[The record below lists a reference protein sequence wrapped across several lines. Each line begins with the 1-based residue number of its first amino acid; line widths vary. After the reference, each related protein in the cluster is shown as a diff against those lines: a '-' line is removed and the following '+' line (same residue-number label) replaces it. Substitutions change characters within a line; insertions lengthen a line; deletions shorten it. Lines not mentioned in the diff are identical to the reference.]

1 MWIKRMRFAISKR
14 GRGTYF
20 ERMYWRTALVIL
32 AFLIHAITEMR
43 VTGQT
48 LDVCAT
54 CHPNATCEKKVDGAG
69 KACNC
74 MYGFVGNGRTY
85 CQDKDECQIGAN
97 KICGQHTACHNTYGS
112 YYCTCLAGYSPS
124 NNMAIFIPND
134 GTRCQD
140 IDECRV
146 QGICGEGGQCRN
158 MQGDFNCLCQV
169 GYQVHNGA
177 EPFHPHQD
185 KALCKAIDCGQPPSA
200 LNAVQLSATGTR
212 YGSVAKFGCSEGFF
226 WKSGE
231 NSSVCGAESVWKG
244 PSLICEEI
252 TCGDPPILPHTG
264 QVWNGSTIPGS
275 TVLFYCKEG
284 FHREGGGNIS
294 QCTRDGYWT
303 KATFSCK
310 EVDCGSPPVLPHSVM
325 LWDQTTRIGSVVV
338 YQCNSGYYNVGKGNV
353 SVCTANGQWDQTFFI
368 CEEIMCG
375 DPPILPHTGQV
386 WNGST
391 IPGSTVL
398 FYCKEG
404 FHREEG
410 GNISQCT
417 RDGYWTKATLSCKEV
432 DCGSPPVLPHS
443 VMLWDQTTRIG
454 SVVVYQCNSGY
465 YNVGNGN
472 VSVCTANGQWDQ
484 TFFICEEIMCGDP
497 PTLPHTGQVWNG
509 STIPGSTVLFYCK
522 EGFHREGGGNISQCT
537 RDGYWTK
544 ATLSCKEVDC
554 GSPPVLPHSVMLW
567 DQTTRI
573 GSEVVYQCNSGY
585 YNVGKGNVSVCTAN
599 GQWDQTFFICEEI
612 MCGDPPTLPH
622 TGQVWNGSTIPGS
635 TVLFYC
641 KEGFH
646 REEGGNISQC
656 TRDGYW
662 TKATL
667 SCKEVDCGSPPVLP
681 HSVMLWDQTTR
692 IGSEVVYQCN
702 SGYYNAGKGNVSVCT
717 ANGQWDQTFFICEEI
732 MCGDPP
738 ILPHT
743 GQVWNGSTIPGS
755 TVLFYC
761 KEGFHREGGGN
772 ISQCTRDGY
781 WTKATLSCKAK
792 CGPVPSLANTEV
804 VWQNTSVVFH
814 RCLKGFHSWRGR
826 NTSICDITGKWQ
838 AATMRCREIKPAISD
853 LVVFNEKC
861 LRWQA
866 DKYEEDT
873 ENYRVAFVGFR
884 AYQRSFHDK
893 RKKLLSSTSD
903 RPEICL
909 NLLPV
914 TNYTISITALSARF
928 TSTLTTNT
936 SLQVPQAPEILY
948 REVEAPLPTLWLRR
962 SANTLDS
969 ISFYQVFVLPLEG
982 TLVFDCSSPKNPDF
996 SSQRKHH
1003 GQYITAQLHLRD
1015 IGKEMNLTVGDG
1027 RYYGGFYN
1035 APLQNGR
1042 DYYIIL
1048 RAVSQ
1053 WGGAFKHSCVI
1064 WAKVR
1069 DISYVMKVSSLFAG
1083 GSIGVFALAIFLGYC
1098 YTWFC
1103 KKA

>member
-1 MWIKRMRFAISKR
+1 
-14 GRGTYF
+14 
-20 ERMYWRTALVIL
+20 MYWRTALVIL
-32 AFLIHAITEMR
+32 AFLTLAITEMR

-54 CHPNATCEKKVDGAG
+54 CHPNATCEEKVDGTG

-85 CQDKDECQIGAN
+85 CQDKNECQIGAN

-140 IDECRV
+140 INECRV
-146 QGICGEGGQCRN
+146 QGICGEGGKCTN
-158 MQGDFNCLCQV
+158 MQGYFNCLCQV

-212 YGSVAKFGCSEGFF
+212 YGSVATFGCSEGFF

-244 PSLICEEI
+244 PSLVCEEVDCGLPPALPHSVMLWDQSTRIGSEVLYQCNSGYYNVGEGNVSVCTANGQWDKSALLCEEI

-264 QVWNGSTIPGS
+264 QVWNGSTNPGS
-275 TVLFYCKEG
+275 TVLFYCKGG
-284 FHREGGGNIS
+284 FYREGG
-294 QCTRDGYWT
+294 
-303 KATFSCK
+303 
-310 EVDCGSPPVLPHSVM
+310 E
-325 LWDQTTRIGSVVV
+325 
-338 YQCNSGYYNVGKGNV
+338 
-353 SVCTANGQWDQTFFI
+353 
-368 CEEIMCG
+368 
-375 DPPILPHTGQV
+375 
-386 WNGST
+386 
-391 IPGSTVL
+391 
-398 FYCKEG
+398 
-404 FHREEG
+404 
-410 GNISQCT
+410 NISQCT

-432 DCGSPPVLPHS
+432 DCGLPPALPNS
-443 VMLWDQTTRIG
+443 VMLWNQSTRIG
-454 SVVVYQCNSGY
+454 SEVLYQCNSGY
-465 YNVGNGN
+465 YNVGEGN

-484 TFFICEEIMCGDP
+484 TYFLCEAVTCGDP
-497 PTLPHTGQVWNG
+497 PILPHTGQVWNG
-509 STIPGSTVLFYCK
+509 STNPGSTVLFYCK
-522 EGFHREGGGNISQCT
+522 EGFYREGGGNISYCT
-537 RDGYWTK
+537 ENGFWTK
-544 ATLSCKEVDC
+544 ATLSCK
-554 GSPPVLPHSVMLW
+554 
-567 DQTTRI
+567 
-573 GSEVVYQCNSGY
+573 
-585 YNVGKGNVSVCTAN
+585 
-599 GQWDQTFFICEEI
+599 
-612 MCGDPPTLPH
+612 
-622 TGQVWNGSTIPGS
+622 
-635 TVLFYC
+635 
-641 KEGFH
+641 
-646 REEGGNISQC
+646 
-656 TRDGYW
+656 
-662 TKATL
+662 
-667 SCKEVDCGSPPVLP
+667 
-681 HSVMLWDQTTR
+681 
-692 IGSEVVYQCN
+692 
-702 SGYYNAGKGNVSVCT
+702 
-717 ANGQWDQTFFICEEI
+717 EI

-743 GQVWNGSTIPGS
+743 GQVWNGSTNPGS

-761 KEGFHREGGGN
+761 KEGFHRERGGD
-772 ISQCTRDGY
+772 ISQCTKDGY
-781 WTKATLSCKAK
+781 WTKATLSCKAIDCGQPPSALNAVQLSATGTRYGSVATFGCSEGFFWK
-792 CGPVPSLANTEV
+792 SGENSSVCGAESVWKGPSLVCEELNCGAPLTLPHTNMLWDNTTVLGSVIEYVCKDGFYQEGGNSLSTCTSSGQWGIVSIICKATCGPAPALVNTEV
-804 VWQNTSVVFH
+804 VLQNTSVVFH
-814 RCLKGFHSWRGR
+814 RCLEGFHSWRGR
-826 NTSICDITGKWQ
+826 NTSVCDITGKWQ

-861 LRWQA
+861 LRWKA

-873 ENYRVAFVGFR
+873 ENYRIAFVGFR

-903 RPEICL
+903 HPEICL

-948 REVEAPLPTLWLRR
+948 REIEAPLPTLWLRR
-962 SANTLDS
+962 SVNTLDP

-982 TLVFDCSSPKNPDF
+982 TLVFDCSSPKTPDF
-996 SSQRKHH
+996 SSQRKPH

-1015 IGKEMNLTVGDG
+1015 IGKEMNLTLGDG
-1027 RYYGGFYN
+1027 HYYGGFYN

-1042 DYYIIL
+1042 DYYVIL

-1069 DISYVMKVSSLFAG
+1069 DKSYIMKVSSLFAG
-1083 GSIGVFALAIFLGYC
+1083 GSIGVFALAIFLGHC

-1103 KKA
+1103 KKTRQSS

>member
-1 MWIKRMRFAISKR
+1 
-14 GRGTYF
+14 
-20 ERMYWRTALVIL
+20 MYWRTALVIL
-32 AFLIHAITEMR
+32 AFLTHAITEMR

-54 CHPNATCEKKVDGAG
+54 CHPNATCEEKVDGTG

-85 CQDKDECQIGAN
+85 CQDKNECQIGAN

-112 YYCTCLAGYSPS
+112 FYCTCLAGYSPS

-140 IDECRV
+140 INECRV
-146 QGICGEGGQCRN
+146 QGICGEGGKCTN
-158 MQGDFNCLCQV
+158 MQGYFNCLCQV

-200 LNAVQLSATGTR
+200 LNAVQLSATGTH

-244 PSLICEEI
+244 PSLVCEEI
-252 TCGDPPILPHTG
+252 TCGDPPMLPHTG
-264 QVWNGSTIPGS
+264 QVWNGSTNPGS

-294 QCTRDGYWT
+294 YCTENGFWT
-303 KATFSCK
+303 KATLSCK
-310 EVDCGSPPVLPHSVM
+310 
-325 LWDQTTRIGSVVV
+325 
-338 YQCNSGYYNVGKGNV
+338 
-353 SVCTANGQWDQTFFI
+353 
-368 CEEIMCG
+368 EIMCG
-375 DPPILPHTGQV
+375 GPPILPHTGQV

-391 IPGSTVL
+391 NPGSTVL

-404 FHREEG
+404 FHRERG
-410 GNISQCT
+410 GDISQCT
-417 RDGYWTKATLSCKEV
+417 KDG
-432 DCGSPPVLPHS
+432 
-443 VMLWDQTTRIG
+443 
-454 SVVVYQCNSGY
+454 N
-465 YNVGNGN
+465 
-472 VSVCTANGQWDQ
+472 
-484 TFFICEEIMCGDP
+484 
-497 PTLPHTGQVWNG
+497 
-509 STIPGSTVLFYCK
+509 
-522 EGFHREGGGNISQCT
+522 
-537 RDGYWTK
+537 
-544 ATLSCKEVDC
+544 
-554 GSPPVLPHSVMLW
+554 
-567 DQTTRI
+567 
-573 GSEVVYQCNSGY
+573 
-585 YNVGKGNVSVCTAN
+585 
-599 GQWDQTFFICEEI
+599 
-612 MCGDPPTLPH
+612 
-622 TGQVWNGSTIPGS
+622 
-635 TVLFYC
+635 
-641 KEGFH
+641 
-646 REEGGNISQC
+646 
-656 TRDGYW
+656 
-662 TKATL
+662 
-667 SCKEVDCGSPPVLP
+667 
-681 HSVMLWDQTTR
+681 
-692 IGSEVVYQCN
+692 
-702 SGYYNAGKGNVSVCT
+702 
-717 ANGQWDQTFFICEEI
+717 
-732 MCGDPP
+732 
-738 ILPHT
+738 
-743 GQVWNGSTIPGS
+743 
-755 TVLFYC
+755 
-761 KEGFHREGGGN
+761 
-772 ISQCTRDGY
+772 
-781 WTKATLSCKAK
+781 WTKATLSCKAIDCGQPPLALNAVQLSATGTHYGSVAK
-792 CGPVPSLANTEV
+792 FGCSEGFFWKSGENSSVCGAESVWKGPSLVCEATCGPAPALANTEV
-804 VWQNTSVVFH
+804 VLQNTSVVFH
-814 RCLKGFHSWRGR
+814 RCLEGFHSWRGR
-826 NTSICDITGKWQ
+826 NTSVCDITGKWQ

-861 LRWQA
+861 LRWKA

-873 ENYRVAFVGFR
+873 ENYRVVFVGFR

-903 RPEICL
+903 HPEICL

-948 REVEAPLPTLWLRR
+948 REIEAPLPTLWLRR
-962 SANTLDS
+962 SANTLDP

-982 TLVFDCSSPKNPDF
+982 TLVFDCSSLNTPDF
-996 SSQRKHH
+996 SSQRKPH

-1015 IGKEMNLTVGDG
+1015 IGNEINLTLGDG
-1027 RYYGGFYN
+1027 HYYGGFYN

-1069 DISYVMKVSSLFAG
+1069 DISYIMKVSSLFAG
-1083 GSIGVFALAIFLGYC
+1083 GSIGVFALAIFLGHC

-1103 KKA
+1103 KKT

>member
-1 MWIKRMRFAISKR
+1 
-14 GRGTYF
+14 
-20 ERMYWRTALVIL
+20 MYWRTALVIL
-32 AFLIHAITEMR
+32 AFLTHAMTEMR

-54 CHPNATCEKKVDGAG
+54 CHPNATCEEKVDGTG

-85 CQDKDECQIGAN
+85 CQDKNECQIGAN

-112 YYCTCLAGYSPS
+112 FYCTCLAGYSPS

-140 IDECRV
+140 INECRV
-146 QGICGEGGQCRN
+146 QGICGEGGKCTN
-158 MQGDFNCLCQV
+158 MQGYFNCLCQV

-200 LNAVQLSATGTR
+200 LNAVQLSATGTH

-244 PSLICEEI
+244 PSLVCEEI

-264 QVWNGSTIPGS
+264 QVWNGSTNPGS
-275 TVLFYCKEG
+275 TVLFYCKGG
-284 FHREGGGNIS
+284 F
-294 QCTRDGYWT
+294 Y
-303 KATFSCK
+303 
-310 EVDCGSPPVLPHSVM
+310 
-325 LWDQTTRIGSVVV
+325 
-338 YQCNSGYYNVGKGNV
+338 
-353 SVCTANGQWDQTFFI
+353 
-368 CEEIMCG
+368 
-375 DPPILPHTGQV
+375 
-386 WNGST
+386 
-391 IPGSTVL
+391 
-398 FYCKEG
+398 
-404 FHREEG
+404 
-410 GNISQCT
+410 
-417 RDGYWTKATLSCKEV
+417 
-432 DCGSPPVLPHS
+432 
-443 VMLWDQTTRIG
+443 
-454 SVVVYQCNSGY
+454 
-465 YNVGNGN
+465 
-472 VSVCTANGQWDQ
+472 
-484 TFFICEEIMCGDP
+484 
-497 PTLPHTGQVWNG
+497 
-509 STIPGSTVLFYCK
+509 
-522 EGFHREGGGNISQCT
+522 REGGGNISQCT

-554 GSPPVLPHSVMLW
+554 SSPPALPHSVMLW
-567 DQTTRI
+567 DQSTRI

-585 YNVGKGNVSVCTAN
+585 YNVGEGNVSVCTAN
-599 GQWDQTFFICEEI
+599 GQWDQTSFICEEI
-612 MCGDPPTLPH
+612 T
-622 TGQVWNGSTIPGS
+622 
-635 TVLFYC
+635 
-641 KEGFH
+641 
-646 REEGGNISQC
+646 
-656 TRDGYW
+656 
-662 TKATL
+662 
-667 SCKEVDCGSPPVLP
+667 
-681 HSVMLWDQTTR
+681 
-692 IGSEVVYQCN
+692 
-702 SGYYNAGKGNVSVCT
+702 
-717 ANGQWDQTFFICEEI
+717 
-732 MCGDPP
+732 CGDPP

-743 GQVWNGSTIPGS
+743 GQVWNGSTNPGS

-772 ISQCTRDGY
+772 ISYCTENGFWTKATLSCKEIMCGGPPILPHTGQVWNGSTNPGSTVLFYCKEGFHRERGGDISKCTKDGN
-781 WTKATLSCKAK
+781 WTKATLSCKAIDCGQPPSALNAVQLSATGTHYGSVAKFGCSEGFFWKSGENSSVCGAESVWKGPSLVCEEIDCGEPVFISHAKTLWDQTSLIGSVVYYQCVEGYYSTSGKCYTECGENGLWEDIEIQCEELNCGAPLTLPHTNMLWDNTTVLGSVIEYVCKDGFYQEGGNSLSTCISSGQWGIVSIICKAK
-792 CGPVPSLANTEV
+792 CGPAPALANTEV
-804 VWQNTSVVFH
+804 VLQNTSVVFH
-814 RCLKGFHSWRGR
+814 RCLEGFHSWRGR
-826 NTSICDITGKWQ
+826 NTSVCDITGKWQ

-853 LVVFNEKC
+853 LVVFHEKC
-861 LRWQA
+861 LRWKA

-873 ENYRVAFVGFR
+873 ENYRVVFVGFR

-903 RPEICL
+903 HPEICL

-914 TNYTISITALSARF
+914 TNYTISVTALSARF

-948 REVEAPLPTLWLRR
+948 REIEAPLPTLWLRR
-962 SANTLDS
+962 SANTLDP

-982 TLVFDCSSPKNPDF
+982 TLVFDCSSLNTPDF
-996 SSQRKHH
+996 SSQRKPH

-1015 IGKEMNLTVGDG
+1015 IGKEMNLTLGDG
-1027 RYYGGFYN
+1027 HYYGGFYN

-1053 WGGAFKHSCVI
+1053 WGGDFKHSCVI

-1069 DISYVMKVSSLFAG
+1069 DISYIMKVSSLFAG
-1083 GSIGVFALAIFLGYC
+1083 GSIGVFALAIFLGHC

-1103 KKA
+1103 KKT

>member
-1 MWIKRMRFAISKR
+1 
-14 GRGTYF
+14 
-20 ERMYWRTALVIL
+20 MYWRTALVIL
-32 AFLIHAITEMR
+32 AFLTHAITEMR

-54 CHPNATCEKKVDGAG
+54 CHPNATCEEKVDGTG

-85 CQDKDECQIGAN
+85 CQDKNECQIGAN

-140 IDECRV
+140 INECRV
-146 QGICGEGGQCRN
+146 QGICGEGGKCTN
-158 MQGDFNCLCQV
+158 MQGYFNCLCQV

-212 YGSVAKFGCSEGFF
+212 YGSIAKFGCSEGFF

-244 PSLICEEI
+244 PSLVCE
-252 TCGDPPILPHTG
+252 
-264 QVWNGSTIPGS
+264 
-275 TVLFYCKEG
+275 
-284 FHREGGGNIS
+284 
-294 QCTRDGYWT
+294 
-303 KATFSCK
+303 
-310 EVDCGSPPVLPHSVM
+310 VM
-325 LWDQTTRIGSVVV
+325 LWNQSTRIGSEVV
-338 YQCNSGYYNVGKGNV
+338 YQCNSGYYNVGEGNV
-353 SVCTANGQWDQTFFI
+353 SVCTANGKWDQTSFI
-368 CEEIMCG
+368 CKEITCG
-375 DPPILPHTGQV
+375 DPPMLPHTGQV

-391 IPGSTVL
+391 NPGSTVL
-398 FYCKEG
+398 FYCKGG
-404 FHREEG
+404 F
-410 GNISQCT
+410 
-417 RDGYWTKATLSCKEV
+417 Y
-432 DCGSPPVLPHS
+432 
-443 VMLWDQTTRIG
+443 
-454 SVVVYQCNSGY
+454 
-465 YNVGNGN
+465 
-472 VSVCTANGQWDQ
+472 
-484 TFFICEEIMCGDP
+484 
-497 PTLPHTGQVWNG
+497 
-509 STIPGSTVLFYCK
+509 
-522 EGFHREGGGNISQCT
+522 REGGGNISQCT

-554 GSPPVLPHSVMLW
+554 SSPPALPNSVMLW
-567 DQTTRI
+567 NQSTRI

-599 GQWDQTFFICEEI
+599 GKWDQTSFICKEI
-612 MCGDPPTLPH
+612 TCGDPPMLPH
-622 TGQVWNGSTIPGS
+622 TGQVWNGSTNPGSTVLFYCKEGFYRKGGGNISYCTENGFWTKATLSCKEIMCGGPPILPHTGQVWNGSTNPGS

-646 REEGGNISQC
+646 RERGGGISQC
-656 TRDGYW
+656 TKDG
-662 TKATL
+662 
-667 SCKEVDCGSPPVLP
+667 
-681 HSVMLWDQTTR
+681 
-692 IGSEVVYQCN
+692 N
-702 SGYYNAGKGNVSVCT
+702 
-717 ANGQWDQTFFICEEI
+717 
-732 MCGDPP
+732 
-738 ILPHT
+738 
-743 GQVWNGSTIPGS
+743 
-755 TVLFYC
+755 
-761 KEGFHREGGGN
+761 
-772 ISQCTRDGY
+772 
-781 WTKATLSCKAK
+781 WTKATLSCKAIDCGQPPSALNAVQLSATGTRYGSIAK
-792 CGPVPSLANTEV
+792 FCCSEGFFWKSGENSSVCGAESVWKGPSLVCEATCGPAPALANTEV
-804 VWQNTSVVFH
+804 MLQNTSVVFH
-814 RCLKGFHSWRGR
+814 RCLEGFHSWRGR
-826 NTSICDITGKWQ
+826 NTSVCDITGKWQ

-861 LRWQA
+861 LRWKA

-903 RPEICL
+903 HPEICL

-948 REVEAPLPTLWLRR
+948 REIEAPLPTLWLRR
-962 SANTLDS
+962 SADTLDP

-982 TLVFDCSSPKNPDF
+982 TLVFDCSSPKTPDF
-996 SSQRKHH
+996 SSQRKPH

-1015 IGKEMNLTVGDG
+1015 IGKEINLTLGDG
-1027 RYYGGFYN
+1027 HYYGGFYN
-1035 APLQNGR
+1035 APLQKGR

-1069 DISYVMKVSSLFAG
+1069 DISYIMKVSSLFAG
-1083 GSIGVFALAIFLGYC
+1083 GSIGVFALAIFLGHC

-1103 KKA
+1103 KKT

>member
-1 MWIKRMRFAISKR
+1 
-14 GRGTYF
+14 
-20 ERMYWRTALVIL
+20 MYWRTALVIL
-32 AFLIHAITEMR
+32 AFLTHAITEMR

-54 CHPNATCEKKVDGAG
+54 CHPNATCEEKVDGTG

-85 CQDKDECQIGAN
+85 CQDKNECQIGAN

-112 YYCTCLAGYSPS
+112 FYCTCLAGYSPS

-140 IDECRV
+140 INECRV
-146 QGICGEGGQCRN
+146 QGICGEGGKCTN
-158 MQGDFNCLCQV
+158 MQGYFNCLCQV

-200 LNAVQLSATGTR
+200 LNAVQLSATGTH

-244 PSLICEEI
+244 PSLVCEVMLWDQSTRIGSEVVYQCNSGYYNVGEGNVSICTANGQWDKSALLCAEI

-264 QVWNGSTIPGS
+264 QVWNGSTNPGS
-275 TVLFYCKEG
+275 TVLFYCKGG
-284 FHREGGGNIS
+284 F
-294 QCTRDGYWT
+294 Y
-303 KATFSCK
+303 
-310 EVDCGSPPVLPHSVM
+310 
-325 LWDQTTRIGSVVV
+325 
-338 YQCNSGYYNVGKGNV
+338 
-353 SVCTANGQWDQTFFI
+353 
-368 CEEIMCG
+368 
-375 DPPILPHTGQV
+375 
-386 WNGST
+386 
-391 IPGSTVL
+391 
-398 FYCKEG
+398 
-404 FHREEG
+404 
-410 GNISQCT
+410 
-417 RDGYWTKATLSCKEV
+417 
-432 DCGSPPVLPHS
+432 
-443 VMLWDQTTRIG
+443 
-454 SVVVYQCNSGY
+454 
-465 YNVGNGN
+465 
-472 VSVCTANGQWDQ
+472 
-484 TFFICEEIMCGDP
+484 
-497 PTLPHTGQVWNG
+497 
-509 STIPGSTVLFYCK
+509 
-522 EGFHREGGGNISQCT
+522 REGGGNISQCT

-554 GSPPVLPHSVMLW
+554 SSPPALPHSVMLW
-567 DQTTRI
+567 DQSTRI

-585 YNVGKGNVSVCTAN
+585 YNVGEGNVSVCTAN
-599 GQWDQTFFICEEI
+599 GQWDQTSFICEEI
-612 MCGDPPTLPH
+612 T
-622 TGQVWNGSTIPGS
+622 
-635 TVLFYC
+635 
-641 KEGFH
+641 
-646 REEGGNISQC
+646 
-656 TRDGYW
+656 
-662 TKATL
+662 
-667 SCKEVDCGSPPVLP
+667 
-681 HSVMLWDQTTR
+681 
-692 IGSEVVYQCN
+692 
-702 SGYYNAGKGNVSVCT
+702 
-717 ANGQWDQTFFICEEI
+717 
-732 MCGDPP
+732 CGDPP

-743 GQVWNGSTIPGS
+743 GQVWNGSTNPGSTVLLYCKEGFHREGGGNISYCTENGFWTKTTLSCKEIMCGGPPILPHTGQVWNGSTNPGS

-761 KEGFHREGGGN
+761 KEGFHRERGGD
-772 ISQCTRDGY
+772 ISQCTKDGN
-781 WTKATLSCKAK
+781 WTKATLSCKAIDCGQSPSALNAVQLSATGTHYGSVAK
-792 CGPVPSLANTEV
+792 FGCSEGFFWKSGENSSICGAESVWKGPSLVCEATCGPAPALANTEV
-804 VWQNTSVVFH
+804 VLQNTSVVFH
-814 RCLKGFHSWRGR
+814 RCLEGFHSWRGR
-826 NTSICDITGKWQ
+826 NTSVCDITGKWQ

-861 LRWQA
+861 LRWKA

-873 ENYRVAFVGFR
+873 ENYRVVFVGFR

-903 RPEICL
+903 HPEICL

-948 REVEAPLPTLWLRR
+948 REIEAPLPTLWLRR
-962 SANTLDS
+962 SANTLDP

-982 TLVFDCSSPKNPDF
+982 TLVFDCSSLNTPDF
-996 SSQRKHH
+996 SSQRKPH

-1015 IGKEMNLTVGDG
+1015 IGKEINLTLGDG
-1027 RYYGGFYN
+1027 HYYGGFYN

-1069 DISYVMKVSSLFAG
+1069 DISYIMKVSSLFAG
-1083 GSIGVFALAIFLGYC
+1083 GSIGVFALAIFLGHC

-1103 KKA
+1103 KKT

>member
-1 MWIKRMRFAISKR
+1 
-14 GRGTYF
+14 
-20 ERMYWRTALVIL
+20 MYWRTALVIL
-32 AFLIHAITEMR
+32 AFLTHAITEMR

-54 CHPNATCEKKVDGAG
+54 CHPNATCEEKVDGTG

-85 CQDKDECQIGAN
+85 CQDKNECQIGAN

-112 YYCTCLAGYSPS
+112 FYCTCLAGYSPS

-140 IDECRV
+140 INECRV
-146 QGICGEGGQCRN
+146 QGICGEGGKCTN
-158 MQGDFNCLCQV
+158 MQGYFNCLCQV

-200 LNAVQLSATGTR
+200 LNAVQLSATGTH

-244 PSLICEEI
+244 PSLVCEEI
-252 TCGDPPILPHTG
+252 RCGDPPILPHTG
-264 QVWNGSTIPGS
+264 QVWNGSTNPGS
-275 TVLFYCKEG
+275 TVLFYCKGG
-284 FHREGGGNIS
+284 F
-294 QCTRDGYWT
+294 Y
-303 KATFSCK
+303 
-310 EVDCGSPPVLPHSVM
+310 
-325 LWDQTTRIGSVVV
+325 
-338 YQCNSGYYNVGKGNV
+338 
-353 SVCTANGQWDQTFFI
+353 
-368 CEEIMCG
+368 
-375 DPPILPHTGQV
+375 
-386 WNGST
+386 
-391 IPGSTVL
+391 
-398 FYCKEG
+398 
-404 FHREEG
+404 
-410 GNISQCT
+410 
-417 RDGYWTKATLSCKEV
+417 
-432 DCGSPPVLPHS
+432 
-443 VMLWDQTTRIG
+443 
-454 SVVVYQCNSGY
+454 
-465 YNVGNGN
+465 
-472 VSVCTANGQWDQ
+472 
-484 TFFICEEIMCGDP
+484 
-497 PTLPHTGQVWNG
+497 
-509 STIPGSTVLFYCK
+509 
-522 EGFHREGGGNISQCT
+522 REGGGNISQCT

-554 GSPPVLPHSVMLW
+554 SSPPALPHSVMLW
-567 DQTTRI
+567 DKSTRI

-585 YNVGKGNVSVCTAN
+585 YNVGEGNVSICTAN
-599 GQWDQTFFICEEI
+599 GQWDQTSFLCAEI
-612 MCGDPPTLPH
+612 TCGDPPMLPH
-622 TGQVWNGSTIPGS
+622 TGQVWNGST
-635 TVLFYC
+635 
-641 KEGFH
+641 
-646 REEGGNISQC
+646 N
-656 TRDGYW
+656 
-662 TKATL
+662 
-667 SCKEVDCGSPPVLP
+667 
-681 HSVMLWDQTTR
+681 
-692 IGSEVVYQCN
+692 
-702 SGYYNAGKGNVSVCT
+702 
-717 ANGQWDQTFFICEEI
+717 
-732 MCGDPP
+732 
-738 ILPHT
+738 
-743 GQVWNGSTIPGS
+743 PGS

-772 ISQCTRDGY
+772 ISYCTENGFWTKATLSCKEIMCGGPPILPHTGQVWNGSTNPGSTVLFYCKEGFHRERGGDISQCTKDGN
-781 WTKATLSCKAK
+781 WTKATLSCKAIDCGQPPLALNAVQLSATGTHYGSVAK
-792 CGPVPSLANTEV
+792 FGCSEGFFWKSGENSSVCGAESVWKGPSLVCEATCGPAPALANTEV
-804 VWQNTSVVFH
+804 VLQNTSVVFH
-814 RCLKGFHSWRGR
+814 RCLEGFHSWRGR
-826 NTSICDITGKWQ
+826 NTSVCDITGKWQ

-861 LRWQA
+861 LRWKA

-873 ENYRVAFVGFR
+873 ENYRVVFVGFR

-903 RPEICL
+903 HPEICL

-948 REVEAPLPTLWLRR
+948 REIEAPLPTLWLRR
-962 SANTLDS
+962 SANTLDP

-982 TLVFDCSSPKNPDF
+982 TLVFDCSSLNTPDF
-996 SSQRKHH
+996 SSQRKPH

-1015 IGKEMNLTVGDG
+1015 IGNEINLTLGDG
-1027 RYYGGFYN
+1027 HYYGGFYN

-1069 DISYVMKVSSLFAG
+1069 DISYIMKVSSLFAG
-1083 GSIGVFALAIFLGYC
+1083 GSIGVFALAIFLGHC

-1103 KKA
+1103 KKT

>member
-417 RDGYWTKATLSCKEV
+417 RDGYWTKATLSCK
-432 DCGSPPVLPHS
+432 
-443 VMLWDQTTRIG
+443 
-454 SVVVYQCNSGY
+454 
-465 YNVGNGN
+465 
-472 VSVCTANGQWDQ
+472 
-484 TFFICEEIMCGDP
+484 
-497 PTLPHTGQVWNG
+497 
-509 STIPGSTVLFYCK
+509 
-522 EGFHREGGGNISQCT
+522 
-537 RDGYWTK
+537 
-544 ATLSCKEVDC
+544 
-554 GSPPVLPHSVMLW
+554 
-567 DQTTRI
+567 
-573 GSEVVYQCNSGY
+573 
-585 YNVGKGNVSVCTAN
+585 
-599 GQWDQTFFICEEI
+599 
-612 MCGDPPTLPH
+612 
-622 TGQVWNGSTIPGS
+622 
-635 TVLFYC
+635 
-641 KEGFH
+641 
-646 REEGGNISQC
+646 
-656 TRDGYW
+656 
-662 TKATL
+662 
-667 SCKEVDCGSPPVLP
+667 
-681 HSVMLWDQTTR
+681 
-692 IGSEVVYQCN
+692 
-702 SGYYNAGKGNVSVCT
+702 
-717 ANGQWDQTFFICEEI
+717 
-732 MCGDPP
+732 
-738 ILPHT
+738 
-743 GQVWNGSTIPGS
+743 
-755 TVLFYC
+755 
-761 KEGFHREGGGN
+761 
-772 ISQCTRDGY
+772 
-781 WTKATLSCKAK
+781 AK

>member
-1 MWIKRMRFAISKR
+1 MWIKRMRFAMSKR

-310 EVDCGSPPVLPHSVM
+310 E
-325 LWDQTTRIGSVVV
+325 
-338 YQCNSGYYNVGKGNV
+338 
-353 SVCTANGQWDQTFFI
+353 
-368 CEEIMCG
+368 IMCG

-646 REEGGNISQC
+646 REGGGNISQC

-702 SGYYNAGKGNVSVCT
+702 SGYYNVGKGNVSVCT

-804 VWQNTSVVFH
+804 VWQNRSVVFH

>member
-1 MWIKRMRFAISKR
+1 
-14 GRGTYF
+14 
-20 ERMYWRTALVIL
+20 MYWRTALVIL
-32 AFLIHAITEMR
+32 AFLTHAITEMR

-54 CHPNATCEKKVDGAG
+54 CHPNATCEEKVDGTG

-85 CQDKDECQIGAN
+85 CQDKNECQIGAN

-112 YYCTCLAGYSPS
+112 FYCTCLAGYSPS

-140 IDECRV
+140 INECRV
-146 QGICGEGGQCRN
+146 QGICGEGGKCTN
-158 MQGDFNCLCQV
+158 MQGYFNCLCQV

-200 LNAVQLSATGTR
+200 LNAVQLSATGSH
-212 YGSVAKFGCSEGFF
+212 YGSVATFGCSEGFF

-244 PSLICEEI
+244 PSLVCE
-252 TCGDPPILPHTG
+252 
-264 QVWNGSTIPGS
+264 
-275 TVLFYCKEG
+275 
-284 FHREGGGNIS
+284 
-294 QCTRDGYWT
+294 
-303 KATFSCK
+303 
-310 EVDCGSPPVLPHSVM
+310 EVDCGLPPALPHSVM
-325 LWDQTTRIGSVVV
+325 LWDQSTRIGSEVV
-338 YQCNSGYYNVGKGNV
+338 YQCNSGYYNVGEGNV
-353 SVCTANGQWDQTFFI
+353 SVCTANGQWDKSALL
-368 CEEIMCG
+368 CAEIMCG

-391 IPGSTVL
+391 NPGSTVL
-398 FYCKEG
+398 FYCKGG
-404 FHREEG
+404 F
-410 GNISQCT
+410 
-417 RDGYWTKATLSCKEV
+417 Y
-432 DCGSPPVLPHS
+432 
-443 VMLWDQTTRIG
+443 
-454 SVVVYQCNSGY
+454 
-465 YNVGNGN
+465 
-472 VSVCTANGQWDQ
+472 
-484 TFFICEEIMCGDP
+484 
-497 PTLPHTGQVWNG
+497 
-509 STIPGSTVLFYCK
+509 
-522 EGFHREGGGNISQCT
+522 REGGGNISQCT

-554 GSPPVLPHSVMLW
+554 SSPPALPHSVMLW
-567 DQTTRI
+567 DQSTRI

-585 YNVGKGNVSVCTAN
+585 YNVGEGNVSVCTAN
-599 GQWDQTFFICEEI
+599 GQWDQTSFICEEI
-612 MCGDPPTLPH
+612 TCGDPPMLPH
-622 TGQVWNGSTIPGS
+622 TGQVWNGST
-635 TVLFYC
+635 
-641 KEGFH
+641 
-646 REEGGNISQC
+646 N
-656 TRDGYW
+656 
-662 TKATL
+662 
-667 SCKEVDCGSPPVLP
+667 
-681 HSVMLWDQTTR
+681 
-692 IGSEVVYQCN
+692 
-702 SGYYNAGKGNVSVCT
+702 
-717 ANGQWDQTFFICEEI
+717 
-732 MCGDPP
+732 
-738 ILPHT
+738 
-743 GQVWNGSTIPGS
+743 PGS

-772 ISQCTRDGY
+772 ISYCTENGFWTKATLSCKEIMCGGPPILPHTGQVWNGSTNPGSTVLFYCKEGFHRERGGDISQCTKDGN
-781 WTKATLSCKAK
+781 WTKATLSCKAIDCGQPPSALNAVQLSATGSHYGSVATFGCSEGFFWK
-792 CGPVPSLANTEV
+792 SGENSSVCGAESVWKGPSLVCEATCGPAPALANTEV
-804 VWQNTSVVFH
+804 VLQNTSVVVH

-826 NTSICDITGKWQ
+826 NTSVCDITGKWQ

-861 LRWQA
+861 LRWKA

-873 ENYRVAFVGFR
+873 ENYRVVFVGFR

-903 RPEICL
+903 HPEICL

-948 REVEAPLPTLWLRR
+948 REIEAPLPTLWLRR
-962 SANTLDS
+962 SANTLDP

-982 TLVFDCSSPKNPDF
+982 TLVFDCSSLNTPDF
-996 SSQRKHH
+996 SSERKPH

-1015 IGKEMNLTVGDG
+1015 IGKEINLTLGDG
-1027 RYYGGFYN
+1027 HYYGGFYN

-1053 WGGAFKHSCVI
+1053 WGGAFKTSCVI

-1069 DISYVMKVSSLFAG
+1069 DISYIMKVSSLFAG
-1083 GSIGVFALAIFLGYC
+1083 GSIGVFALAIFLGHC

-1103 KKA
+1103 KKT

>member
-1 MWIKRMRFAISKR
+1 
-14 GRGTYF
+14 
-20 ERMYWRTALVIL
+20 MYWRTALVIL
-32 AFLIHAITEMR
+32 AFLTQAITEMR

-54 CHPNATCEKKVDGAG
+54 CHPNATCEEKVDGTG

-85 CQDKDECQIGAN
+85 CQDKNECQIGAN

-112 YYCTCLAGYSPS
+112 FYCTCLAGYSPS

-140 IDECRV
+140 INECRV
-146 QGICGEGGQCRN
+146 QGICGEGGKCTN
-158 MQGDFNCLCQV
+158 MQGYFNCLCQV

-200 LNAVQLSATGTR
+200 LNAVQLSATGTH

-244 PSLICEEI
+244 PSL
-252 TCGDPPILPHTG
+252 
-264 QVWNGSTIPGS
+264 V
-275 TVLFYCKEG
+275 
-284 FHREGGGNIS
+284 
-294 QCTRDGYWT
+294 
-303 KATFSCK
+303 
-310 EVDCGSPPVLPHSVM
+310 
-325 LWDQTTRIGSVVV
+325 
-338 YQCNSGYYNVGKGNV
+338 
-353 SVCTANGQWDQTFFI
+353 

-391 IPGSTVL
+391 NPGSTVL
-398 FYCKEG
+398 FYCKGG
-404 FHREEG
+404 F
-410 GNISQCT
+410 
-417 RDGYWTKATLSCKEV
+417 Y
-432 DCGSPPVLPHS
+432 
-443 VMLWDQTTRIG
+443 
-454 SVVVYQCNSGY
+454 
-465 YNVGNGN
+465 
-472 VSVCTANGQWDQ
+472 
-484 TFFICEEIMCGDP
+484 
-497 PTLPHTGQVWNG
+497 
-509 STIPGSTVLFYCK
+509 
-522 EGFHREGGGNISQCT
+522 REGGGNISQCT

-554 GSPPVLPHSVMLW
+554 SSPPALPHSVMLW
-567 DQTTRI
+567 DQSTRI

-585 YNVGKGNVSVCTAN
+585 YNVGEGNVSVCTAN
-599 GQWDQTFFICEEI
+599 GQWDQTSFLCAEI
-612 MCGDPPTLPH
+612 TCGDPPMLPH
-622 TGQVWNGSTIPGS
+622 TGQVWNGSTNPGS
-635 TVLFYC
+635 
-641 KEGFH
+641 
-646 REEGGNISQC
+646 
-656 TRDGYW
+656 
-662 TKATL
+662 A
-667 SCKEVDCGSPPVLP
+667 
-681 HSVMLWDQTTR
+681 
-692 IGSEVVYQCN
+692 
-702 SGYYNAGKGNVSVCT
+702 
-717 ANGQWDQTFFICEEI
+717 
-732 MCGDPP
+732 
-738 ILPHT
+738 
-743 GQVWNGSTIPGS
+743 
-755 TVLFYC
+755 VLFYC

-772 ISQCTRDGY
+772 ISYCTENGFWTKATLSCKEIMCGGPPILPHTGQVWNGSTNPGSTVLFYCKEGFHRERGGDISQCTKDGN
-781 WTKATLSCKAK
+781 WTKATLSCKAIDCGQPPSALNAVQLSATGTHYGSVAK
-792 CGPVPSLANTEV
+792 FGCSEGFFWKSGENSSVCGAESVWKGPSLVCEATCGPAPALANTEV
-804 VWQNTSVVFH
+804 VLQNTSVVFH
-814 RCLKGFHSWRGR
+814 RCLEGFHSWRGR
-826 NTSICDITGKWQ
+826 NISVCDITGKWQ

-861 LRWQA
+861 LRWKA

-873 ENYRVAFVGFR
+873 ENYRVVFVGFR

-903 RPEICL
+903 HPEICL

-948 REVEAPLPTLWLRR
+948 REIEAPLPTLWLRR
-962 SANTLDS
+962 SANTLDP

-982 TLVFDCSSPKNPDF
+982 TLVFDCSSLNTPDF
-996 SSQRKHH
+996 SSQRKPH
-1003 GQYITAQLHLRD
+1003 GQYITAQLYLRD
-1015 IGKEMNLTVGDG
+1015 IGKEINLTLGDG
-1027 RYYGGFYN
+1027 HYYGGFYN

-1069 DISYVMKVSSLFAG
+1069 DISYIMKVSSLFAG
-1083 GSIGVFALAIFLGYC
+1083 GSIGVFALAIFLGHC
-1098 YTWFC
+1098 YTWCC
-1103 KKA
+1103 KKT

>member
-1 MWIKRMRFAISKR
+1 
-14 GRGTYF
+14 
-20 ERMYWRTALVIL
+20 MYWRTALVIL
-32 AFLIHAITEMR
+32 AFLTQAITEMR

-54 CHPNATCEKKVDGAG
+54 CHPNATCEEKVDGTG

-85 CQDKDECQIGAN
+85 CQDKNECQIGAN

-112 YYCTCLAGYSPS
+112 FYCTCLAGYSPS

-140 IDECRV
+140 INECRV
-146 QGICGEGGQCRN
+146 QGICGEGGKCTN
-158 MQGDFNCLCQV
+158 MQGYFNCLCQV

-200 LNAVQLSATGTR
+200 LNAVQLSATGTH

-244 PSLICEEI
+244 PSLVCE
-252 TCGDPPILPHTG
+252 
-264 QVWNGSTIPGS
+264 
-275 TVLFYCKEG
+275 
-284 FHREGGGNIS
+284 
-294 QCTRDGYWT
+294 
-303 KATFSCK
+303 
-310 EVDCGSPPVLPHSVM
+310 EVDCGLPPALPHSVM
-325 LWDQTTRIGSVVV
+325 LWDQSTRIGSEVV
-338 YQCNSGYYNVGKGNV
+338 YQCNSGYYNVGEGNV
-353 SVCTANGQWDQTFFI
+353 SVCTANGQWDQTSFL
-368 CEEIMCG
+368 CAEIMCG

-391 IPGSTVL
+391 NPGSTVL
-398 FYCKEG
+398 FYCKGG
-404 FHREEG
+404 F
-410 GNISQCT
+410 
-417 RDGYWTKATLSCKEV
+417 Y
-432 DCGSPPVLPHS
+432 
-443 VMLWDQTTRIG
+443 
-454 SVVVYQCNSGY
+454 
-465 YNVGNGN
+465 
-472 VSVCTANGQWDQ
+472 
-484 TFFICEEIMCGDP
+484 
-497 PTLPHTGQVWNG
+497 
-509 STIPGSTVLFYCK
+509 
-522 EGFHREGGGNISQCT
+522 REGGGNISQCT

-554 GSPPVLPHSVMLW
+554 SSPPALPHSVMLW
-567 DQTTRI
+567 DQSTRI

-585 YNVGKGNVSVCTAN
+585 YNVGEGNVSVCTAN
-599 GQWDQTFFICEEI
+599 GQWDQTSFLCAEI
-612 MCGDPPTLPH
+612 TCGDPPMLPH
-622 TGQVWNGSTIPGS
+622 TGQVWNGSTNPGS
-635 TVLFYC
+635 
-641 KEGFH
+641 
-646 REEGGNISQC
+646 
-656 TRDGYW
+656 
-662 TKATL
+662 A
-667 SCKEVDCGSPPVLP
+667 
-681 HSVMLWDQTTR
+681 
-692 IGSEVVYQCN
+692 
-702 SGYYNAGKGNVSVCT
+702 
-717 ANGQWDQTFFICEEI
+717 
-732 MCGDPP
+732 
-738 ILPHT
+738 
-743 GQVWNGSTIPGS
+743 
-755 TVLFYC
+755 VLFYC

-772 ISQCTRDGY
+772 ISYCTENGFWTKATLSCKEIMCGGPPILPHTGQVWNGSTNPGSTVLFYCKEGFHRERGGDISQCTKDGN
-781 WTKATLSCKAK
+781 WTKATLSCKAIDCGQPPSALNAVQLSATGTHYGSVAK
-792 CGPVPSLANTEV
+792 FGCSEGFFWKSGENSSVCGAESVWKGPSLVCEATCGPAPALANTEV
-804 VWQNTSVVFH
+804 VLQNTSVVFH
-814 RCLKGFHSWRGR
+814 RCLEGFHSWRGR
-826 NTSICDITGKWQ
+826 NISVCDITGKWQ

-861 LRWQA
+861 LRWKA

-873 ENYRVAFVGFR
+873 ENYRVVFVGFR

-903 RPEICL
+903 HPEICL

-948 REVEAPLPTLWLRR
+948 REIEAPLPTLWLRR
-962 SANTLDS
+962 SANTLDP

-982 TLVFDCSSPKNPDF
+982 TLVFDCSSLNTPDF
-996 SSQRKHH
+996 SSQRKPH
-1003 GQYITAQLHLRD
+1003 GQYITAQLYLRD
-1015 IGKEMNLTVGDG
+1015 IGKEINLTLGDG
-1027 RYYGGFYN
+1027 HYYGGFYN

-1069 DISYVMKVSSLFAG
+1069 DISYIMKVSSLFAG
-1083 GSIGVFALAIFLGYC
+1083 GSIGVFALAIFLGHC
-1098 YTWFC
+1098 YTWCC
-1103 KKA
+1103 KKT

>member
-1 MWIKRMRFAISKR
+1 
-14 GRGTYF
+14 
-20 ERMYWRTALVIL
+20 MYWRTALVIL
-32 AFLIHAITEMR
+32 AFLTHAITEMR

-54 CHPNATCEKKVDGAG
+54 CHPNATCEEKVDGTG

-85 CQDKDECQIGAN
+85 CQDKNECQIGAN

-112 YYCTCLAGYSPS
+112 FYCTCLAGYSPS

-140 IDECRV
+140 INECRV
-146 QGICGEGGQCRN
+146 QGICGEGGKCTN
-158 MQGDFNCLCQV
+158 MQGYFNCLCQV

-185 KALCKAIDCGQPPSA
+185 KALCKAVDCGQPPSA
-200 LNAVQLSATGTR
+200 LNAVQLSATGTH

-244 PSLICEEI
+244 PSLVCEVMLWDQSTRIGSEVVYQCNSGYYNVGEGNVSICTANGQWDKSALLCAEI

-264 QVWNGSTIPGS
+264 QVWNGSTNPGS
-275 TVLFYCKEG
+275 TVLFYCKGG
-284 FHREGGGNIS
+284 F
-294 QCTRDGYWT
+294 Y
-303 KATFSCK
+303 
-310 EVDCGSPPVLPHSVM
+310 
-325 LWDQTTRIGSVVV
+325 
-338 YQCNSGYYNVGKGNV
+338 
-353 SVCTANGQWDQTFFI
+353 
-368 CEEIMCG
+368 
-375 DPPILPHTGQV
+375 
-386 WNGST
+386 
-391 IPGSTVL
+391 
-398 FYCKEG
+398 
-404 FHREEG
+404 
-410 GNISQCT
+410 
-417 RDGYWTKATLSCKEV
+417 
-432 DCGSPPVLPHS
+432 
-443 VMLWDQTTRIG
+443 
-454 SVVVYQCNSGY
+454 
-465 YNVGNGN
+465 
-472 VSVCTANGQWDQ
+472 
-484 TFFICEEIMCGDP
+484 
-497 PTLPHTGQVWNG
+497 
-509 STIPGSTVLFYCK
+509 
-522 EGFHREGGGNISQCT
+522 REGGGNISQCT

-554 GSPPVLPHSVMLW
+554 SSPPALPHSVMLW
-567 DQTTRI
+567 DQSTRI

-585 YNVGKGNVSVCTAN
+585 YNVGEGNVSVCTAN
-599 GQWDQTFFICEEI
+599 GQWDQTSFLCEEI
-612 MCGDPPTLPH
+612 T
-622 TGQVWNGSTIPGS
+622 
-635 TVLFYC
+635 
-641 KEGFH
+641 
-646 REEGGNISQC
+646 
-656 TRDGYW
+656 
-662 TKATL
+662 
-667 SCKEVDCGSPPVLP
+667 
-681 HSVMLWDQTTR
+681 
-692 IGSEVVYQCN
+692 
-702 SGYYNAGKGNVSVCT
+702 
-717 ANGQWDQTFFICEEI
+717 
-732 MCGDPP
+732 CGDPP

-743 GQVWNGSTIPGS
+743 GQVWNGSTNPGS

-772 ISQCTRDGY
+772 ISYCTENGFWTKATISCKEIMCGGPPILPHTGQVWNGSTNPGSTVLFYCKEGFHRERGGDISQCTKDGN
-781 WTKATLSCKAK
+781 WTKATLSCKAVDCGQPPSALNAVQLSATGTHYGSVAK
-792 CGPVPSLANTEV
+792 FGCSEGFFWKSGENSSVCGAESVWKGPSLVCEEIDCGEPVFISHAKTLWDQTSLIGSVVYYQCVEGYYSTSGKCYTECGKNGLWEDIEIQCEELNCGAPLTLPHTNMLWDNTTVLGSVIEYVCKDGFYQEGGNSLSTCISSGQWGIVSIICKATCGPAPALSNTEV
-804 VWQNTSVVFH
+804 VLQNTSVVFH
-814 RCLKGFHSWRGR
+814 RCLEGFHSWRGR
-826 NTSICDITGKWQ
+826 NTSVCDITGKWQ

-853 LVVFNEKC
+853 LVVFHEKC
-861 LRWQA
+861 LRWKA

-873 ENYRVAFVGFR
+873 ENYRVVFVGFR

-903 RPEICL
+903 HPEICL

-948 REVEAPLPTLWLRR
+948 REIEAPLPTLWLRR
-962 SANTLDS
+962 SANTLDP

-982 TLVFDCSSPKNPDF
+982 TLVFDCSSLNTPDF
-996 SSQRKHH
+996 SSQRKPH

-1015 IGKEMNLTVGDG
+1015 IGKEINLTLGDG
-1027 RYYGGFYN
+1027 HYYGGFYN

-1069 DISYVMKVSSLFAG
+1069 DISYIMKVSSLFAG
-1083 GSIGVFALAIFLGYC
+1083 GSIGVFALAIFLGHC

-1103 KKA
+1103 KKT

>member
-1 MWIKRMRFAISKR
+1 
-14 GRGTYF
+14 
-20 ERMYWRTALVIL
+20 MYWRTALVIL
-32 AFLIHAITEMR
+32 AFLTHAITEMR

-54 CHPNATCEKKVDGAG
+54 CHPNATCEEKVDGTG

-85 CQDKDECQIGAN
+85 CQDKNECQIGAN

-112 YYCTCLAGYSPS
+112 FYCTCLAGYSPS

-140 IDECRV
+140 INECRV
-146 QGICGEGGQCRN
+146 QGICGEGGKCTN
-158 MQGDFNCLCQV
+158 MQGYFNCLCQV

-200 LNAVQLSATGTR
+200 LNAVQLSATGTH

-244 PSLICEEI
+244 PSLVCEVMLWDQSTRIGSEVVYQCNSGYYNVGEGNVSICTANGQWDKSALLCAEI

-264 QVWNGSTIPGS
+264 QVWNGSTNPGS
-275 TVLFYCKEG
+275 TVLFYCKGG
-284 FHREGGGNIS
+284 F
-294 QCTRDGYWT
+294 Y
-303 KATFSCK
+303 
-310 EVDCGSPPVLPHSVM
+310 
-325 LWDQTTRIGSVVV
+325 
-338 YQCNSGYYNVGKGNV
+338 
-353 SVCTANGQWDQTFFI
+353 
-368 CEEIMCG
+368 
-375 DPPILPHTGQV
+375 
-386 WNGST
+386 
-391 IPGSTVL
+391 
-398 FYCKEG
+398 
-404 FHREEG
+404 
-410 GNISQCT
+410 
-417 RDGYWTKATLSCKEV
+417 
-432 DCGSPPVLPHS
+432 
-443 VMLWDQTTRIG
+443 
-454 SVVVYQCNSGY
+454 
-465 YNVGNGN
+465 
-472 VSVCTANGQWDQ
+472 
-484 TFFICEEIMCGDP
+484 
-497 PTLPHTGQVWNG
+497 
-509 STIPGSTVLFYCK
+509 
-522 EGFHREGGGNISQCT
+522 REGGGNISQCT

-554 GSPPVLPHSVMLW
+554 SSPPALPHSVMLW
-567 DQTTRI
+567 DQSTRI

-585 YNVGKGNVSVCTAN
+585 YNVGEGNVSVCTAN
-599 GQWDQTFFICEEI
+599 GQWDQTSFICEEI
-612 MCGDPPTLPH
+612 T
-622 TGQVWNGSTIPGS
+622 
-635 TVLFYC
+635 
-641 KEGFH
+641 
-646 REEGGNISQC
+646 
-656 TRDGYW
+656 
-662 TKATL
+662 
-667 SCKEVDCGSPPVLP
+667 
-681 HSVMLWDQTTR
+681 
-692 IGSEVVYQCN
+692 
-702 SGYYNAGKGNVSVCT
+702 
-717 ANGQWDQTFFICEEI
+717 
-732 MCGDPP
+732 CGDPP

-743 GQVWNGSTIPGS
+743 GQVWNGSTNPGSTVLLYCKEGFHREGGGNISYCTENGFWTKTTLSCKEIMCGGPPILPHTGQVWNGSTNPGS

-761 KEGFHREGGGN
+761 KEGFHRERGGD
-772 ISQCTRDGY
+772 ISQCTKDGN
-781 WTKATLSCKAK
+781 WTKATLSCKAIDCGQSPSALNAVQLSATGTHYGSVAK
-792 CGPVPSLANTEV
+792 FGCSEGFFWKSGENSSICGAESVWKGPSLVCEELNCGAPLTLPHTNMLWDNTTVLGSVIEYVCKDGFYQEGGNSLSTCISSGQWGIVSIICKATCGPAPALANTEV
-804 VWQNTSVVFH
+804 VLQNTSVVFH
-814 RCLKGFHSWRGR
+814 RCLEGFHSWRGR
-826 NTSICDITGKWQ
+826 NTSVCDITGKWQ

-861 LRWQA
+861 LRWKA

-873 ENYRVAFVGFR
+873 ENYRVVFVGFR

-903 RPEICL
+903 HPEICL

-948 REVEAPLPTLWLRR
+948 REIEAPLPTLWLRR
-962 SANTLDS
+962 SANTLDP

-982 TLVFDCSSPKNPDF
+982 TLVFDCSSLNTPDF
-996 SSQRKHH
+996 SSQRKPH

-1015 IGKEMNLTVGDG
+1015 IGKEINLTLGDG
-1027 RYYGGFYN
+1027 HYYGGFYN

-1069 DISYVMKVSSLFAG
+1069 DISYIMKVSSLFAG
-1083 GSIGVFALAIFLGYC
+1083 GSIGVFALAIFLGHC

-1103 KKA
+1103 KKT